1 MLLTGFSIDFSF
13 DENSALLRR
22 NMNTKLRVPL
32 ALRLKLN
39 RAMAQIIRNKE
50 LEENDAI
57 KPQVRTNAEQSGVKK
72 SQESRV
78 PQNYGE
84 SGSGESPSID
94 SEDKLN
100 HES

>member
-1 MLLTGFSIDFSF
+1 MLLTRFSIHFSF

-22 NMNTKLRVPL
+22 NVNTKLRVPL

-57 KPQVRTNAEQSGVKK
+57 EPHVRTNVEQSGVKK
-72 SQESRV
+72 SKKSRV
-78 PQNYGE
+78 VQNYGE
-84 SGSGESPSID
+84 SGPGESPNID
-94 SEDKLN
+94 SDDKMN
-100 HES
+100 DEP

>member
-1 MLLTGFSIDFSF
+1 MLLTRFSIHFSF

-39 RAMAQIIRNKE
+39 RAMVQIIRNKE

-57 KPQVRTNAEQSGVKK
+57 EPHVRTNVEQSGVKK

-78 PQNYGE
+78 AQNYGK
-84 SGSGESPSID
+84 SGSGESPNID
-94 SEDKLN
+94 SEDKMN
-100 HES
+100 DEP